1 MWEMIERMA
10 SDRLWI
16 YTALAGSV
24 FGAIFVAYISTTRI
38 GLWFYA
44 KVDLTIDYLV
54 NRWGLTWLQQPE
66 DAWRKKY
73 PYVTKK
79 IDELERRIKEVEKE
93 QNFLIEQE
101 KNKK

>member
-1 MWEMIERMA
+1 MWEMIEQMA

-38 GLWFYA
+38 GLWGYA
-44 KVDLTIDYLV
+44 QVDRIVDYLV
-54 NRWGLTWLQQPE
+54 ERWGLTWLEQPE

-73 PYVTKK
+73 PHVTKK
-79 IDELERRIKEVEKE
+79 IDELEARIKKLEK
-93 QNFLIEQE
+93 
-101 KNKK
+101 

>member
-1 MWEMIERMA
+1 MWDIIERMA

-38 GLWFYA
+38 GLWFYN
-44 KVDLTIDYLV
+44 KVDLTIDYFV
-54 NRWGLTWLQQPE
+54 NKWGWKWLQQPE

-73 PYVTKK
+73 PHITKK
-79 IDELERRIKEVEKE
+79 IDELETRIKIME
-93 QNFLIEQE
+93 
-101 KNKK
+101 NK

>member
-1 MWEMIERMA
+1 MA

-38 GLWFYA
+38 GLWSYA
-44 KVDLTIDYLV
+44 KIDNCVDYLV
-54 NRWGLTWLQQPE
+54 ERWGWTWLQQPE

-73 PYVTKK
+73 PHVTKK
-79 IDELERRIKEVEKE
+79 IDKLETRIEELERKDR
-93 QNFLIEQE
+93 QYHNY
-101 KNKK
+101 